1 MFAVINGITVKG
13 TPEEINKLMS
23 LQHSHAPIKSY
34 NGRVKDVAKMREL
47 RAEGKTYKQIARA
60 CGWSK
65 TTVHNV
71 LSRESIA

>member
-1 MFAVINGITVKG
+1 MIASIKGVLIKG
-13 TPEEINKLMS
+13 TPEEINKLIK
-23 LQHSHAPIKSY
+23 LQDAPIKSS

-65 TTVHNV
+65 TTVHKV
-71 LSRESIA
+71 LNEGGAA